1 MNEQK
6 HYRDELLEWCQTVE
20 FNWDHIIPRFSRLF
34 DHESIKE
41 WEESLGQLK
50 TKLQEEE
57 EVDIEDYETAKNLY
71 DQFEL
76 LYGESIAYKQ
86 ALEIISENSLEIQI
100 DEGNLE
106 TNAYKDELGI
116 ESEQYIDMEELTQ
129 YRDDLLKW
137 CNNLY
142 INWNRRKPRLS
153 NLVDSEILEGW
164 EGMFS
169 RLKLKLQEDLSLDY
183 EDYETAAILY
193 KQLEMLH
200 EESYS
205 NPKESAV

>member
-6 HYRDELLEWCQTVE
+6 HYRDELLEWCKTVE

-76 LYGESIAYKQ
+76 LYEESINYKQ
-86 ALEIISENSLEIQI
+86 SFEIISENSLEIQI
-100 DEGNLE
+100 DEENLE
-106 TNAYKDELGI
+106 TNTNNDEWEV
-116 ESEQYIDMEELTQ
+116 ESKQYMDMEELTQ
-129 YRDDLLKW
+129 YRDDLLEW
-137 CNNLY
+137 CNNLFT
-142 INWNRRKPRLS
+142 NWNRRKPRLS
-153 NLVDSEILEGW
+153 NLVDNEILEGW

-169 RLKLKLQEDLSLDY
+169 RLKLKLQEDLTLDY

-205 NPKESAV
+205 NQNESEV